1 MREGVLMVNIHIKVD
16 DEIWYAFKDYV
27 LQKYGKLH
35 GVLGIEVTRALDEYL
50 KLSLAAHTNKNV
62 QQILS
67 KPNKRHIALLSHIV
81 SFKEITKS
89 DIERYIMKNFG
100 SDKRTRNKYIQFLL
114 NGRFIKVLKPLYGEV
129 IYEVNRQKAL
139 DFLKQTLSEEEFKAI
154 VVQTEPVI
162 ENRGDTIK
170 ECGAERY
177 PAERYPA
184 GDSISEVREKLEGF
198 GMFSDAKIRNLIRS
212 AMREL

>member
-1 MREGVLMVNIHIKVD
+1 MVNIHIKVD

-35 GVLGIEVTRALDEYL
+35 GVLGLEVTRALDEYL

-67 KPNKRHIALLSHIV
+67 KPNKRHIALLSHV
-81 SFKEITKS
+81 VTFKEITKS
-89 DIERYIMKNFG
+89 EIERYIMKNFG

-162 ENRGDTIK
+162 ENRDNGDTNK
-170 ECGAERY
+170 ECVAERY
-177 PAERYPA
+177 TA
-184 GDSISEVREKLEGF
+184 GDSISEIREKLEGF
-198 GMFSDAKIRNLIRS
+198 GTFSDAKIRNLIRS
-212 AMREL
+212 AMRKL

>member
-1 MREGVLMVNIHIKVD
+1 MGLLHVVVD
-16 DEIWYAFKDYV
+16 DEVLQAFKNYV

-35 GVLGIEVTRALDEYL
+35 GVLGLEVTRALDEYL

-67 KPNKRHIALLSHIV
+67 KPNKRHIALLTHV
-81 SFKEITKS
+81 ATFKEITKS

-114 NGRFIKVLKPLYGEV
+114 NGRFIRVLKPLYGEV
-129 IYEVNRQKAL
+129 IYEVDRQRTL
-139 DFLKQTLSEEEFKAI
+139 DFLKQSLSEEEFKAI

-162 ENRGDTIK
+162 ESRDNGDRAAISQYA
-170 ECGAERY
+170 AERY
-177 PAERYPA
+177 QA
-184 GDSISEVREKLEGF
+184 GDSISEIKEKLEGF
-198 GMFSDAKIRNLIRS
+198 GTFSEQQIRNLIRS
-212 AMREL
+212 VMRLDNVP